1 MWGEKCSIYFS
12 EFSILKAQGKKR
24 LIMISFDF
32 LVVFGRGLF
41 YCFFFKGSE
50 TLFEIVNINI

>member
-1 MWGEKCSIYFS
+1 
-12 EFSILKAQGKKR
+12 
-24 LIMISFDF
+24 MISFDF

-41 YCFFFKGSE
+41 YVFFKGSE